1 MRAVVQRVKRAKVF
15 IDQEI
20 TAEIGQGFLV
30 YLGITSTDT
39 IEEVNKLA
47 KKIANLRVFEDA
59 EGKMN
64 LDLNHVNGEILV
76 VSQFTLH
83 ADMKRGNRPSFTK
96 AASPEIAIPLYE
108 EFIKLLKK
116 SHPVKTGVFGATMDI
131 ASVNDGPV
139 TLIYETEEL

>member
-1 MRAVVQRVKRAKVF
+1 
-15 IDQEI
+15 
-20 TAEIGQGFLV
+20 
-30 YLGITSTDT
+30 
-39 IEEVNKLA
+39 
-47 KKIANLRVFEDA
+47 
-59 EGKMN
+59 MN

-116 SHPVKTGVFGATMDI
+116 SHPVKTGVFGAAMEI